1 MKAPALWPAL
11 LPAGF
16 ACVLSAA
23 PFRVIQPDP
32 EPVSF
37 TDVTAASGITF
48 KHAFAPEKQYILESM
63 SGGVGIIDFDRD
75 GRPDLYFVNAPTVA
89 TAATPRSARS
99 ELWKNNGDGTYT
111 DVTEKAGVGDPG
123 WGMGVAAGDYD
134 NDGWDDLYV
143 TCFGPDR
150 LYRNNHD
157 GTFSDVTE
165 KAGVSDPRWSTG
177 AAFADYDNDGRLD
190 LFVANYVDLRLDA
203 LPAFGKGKTC
213 QFQGLPVQCG
223 PRGLPGSGD
232 SLFHNNG
239 DGTFTDVAR
248 AAGVADPSGRFG
260 MGVVWCDF
268 NDDGYADLYVAN
280 DTGPNYLYRNNGNGT
295 FTDVGLA
302 SGTALSENGEARA
315 SMGVTVGDVRPP
327 RPMEHLRHELLRRV
341 QRVLPADQGLPVH
354 GRVVCHADG
363 ESRACPTSG
372 GAPASSTTTTTAGSI
387 CSWPTATSIRKSTA
401 PDSQT
406 TYRQRKLL
414 YRNRRDGT
422 FSESGQNSGSAL
434 SAPGA
439 SRGAAFGDLDNDGDL
454 DVVISDLD
462 GAPTL
467 LRNDGGNRH
476 NFLMIDLVG
485 TEVEPPRARRARD
498 GYFGRSRPDRR
509 ATERRQLPVTER
521 HATAFRPGE
530 THQRRRGPGALAR
543 RRDPGAHQCPGERF
557 HHDHRRRAGVA
568 GGAAEMTALA
578 ASRGLGR
585 RRTRAAG
592 WCSRTPHKARSTGRW
607 DSWTTPAGR
616 RIRACGCL
624 NAVLGDWQV
633 APLVRWQS
641 GSPFSVTAAE
651 RSGREPDVQG
661 GGAVAAV
668 PLGGVQRAEPRE
680 LQQSDLR
687 VEHHQLR
694 PHSLGGRPENHA
706 VRLQVRLLICRIPE
720 AGRQPAWVDAAVRL
734 DYCPHP

>member
-48 KHAFAPEKQYILESM
+48 KHAFAPEKRYILESM

-89 TAATPRSARS
+89 TAAKPRSARS

-143 TCFGPDR
+143 TCFGPDK

-157 GTFSDVTE
+157 GTFSDLTE

-203 LPAFGKGKTC
+203 LPAFGEGKTC

-268 NDDGYADLYVAN
+268 NDDGYTDLYVAN
-280 DTGPNYLYRNNGNGT
+280 DTGPNYLYRNNRNGT

-315 SMGVTVGDVRPP
+315 SMGVTVGDVA
-327 RPMEHLRHELLRRV
+327 RRGRWSIFV
-341 QRVLPADQGLPVH
+341 TNFSDEYNAFYQQTKDLQFTDASYATQTAKPGLPYV
-354 GRVVCHADG
+354 GWGTGFFDYDNDG
-363 ESRACPTSG
+363 WLDLLVANGHVYPQVDRAG
-372 GAPASSTTTTTAGSI
+372 
-387 CSWPTATSIRKSTA
+387 
-401 PDSQT
+401 SQT

-439 SRGAAFGDLDNDGDL
+439 NRGAAFGDLDNDGDL

-476 NFLMIDLVG
+476 NFLVIDLVG
-485 TEVEPPRARRARD
+485 TKSNRRALGARVTVTSGD
-498 GYFGRSRPDRR
+498 LVQTD
-509 ATERRQLPVTER
+509 ERRSGGSYLSQND
-521 HATAFRPGE
+521 
-530 THQRRRGPGALAR
+530 AR
-543 RRDPGAHQCPGERF
+543 LHF
-557 HHDHRRRAGVA
+557 
-568 GGAAEMTALA
+568 
-578 ASRGLGR
+578 GLEK
-585 RRTRAAG
+585 RT
-592 WCSRTPHKARSTGRW
+592 S
-607 DSWTTPAGR
+607 
-616 RIRACGCL
+616 
-624 NAVLGDWQV
+624 
-633 APLVRWQS
+633 
-641 GSPFSVTAAE
+641 
-651 RSGREPDVQG
+651 
-661 GGAVAAV
+661 VAAV
-668 PLGGVQRAEPRE
+668 RVRWPGGVTQE
-680 LQQSDLR
+680 LTN
-687 VEHHQLR
+687 VPANAFITITE
-694 PHSLGGRPENHA
+694 GE
-706 VRLQVRLLICRIPE
+706 
-720 AGRQPAWVDAAVRL
+720 PAWRVVL
-734 DYCPHP
+734 QK